1 MVEHLAP
8 GHDVV
13 AWARS
18 APPPG
23 LATLARWDH
32 VDLLDRDRVRS
43 AIASLRPTAVYHCAG
58 VPHVA
63 QSWVDSAAPYAG
75 NVMATHFLL
84 DALRRAESPSRVLI
98 PGSATIYAPSDDP
111 IPEDGVIA
119 PASPYAVSKLA
130 QEELGVRAVAE
141 DGIDVVLTRSFNHT
155 GPRQLPT
162 FAAPSFAKQIALI
175 ERGQREPVI
184 RVGNLSAR
192 RDLTDVRDV
201 AAAYAAIVERGAPG
215 TIYNVASGEGRTI
228 HSLLDALVAR
238 ASVEVR
244 VEVDP
249 GLFRPNDTPALVGD
263 TRRIRDAT
271 GWSPRISFDQM
282 LDDLLA
288 YWRAAA

>member
-1 MVEHLAP
+1 MVEHLTP

-18 APPPG
+18 APPPA
-23 LATLARWDH
+23 LATLARWEQI
-32 VDLLDRDRVRS
+32 DLLDRDRVRS
-43 AIASLRPTAVYHCAG
+43 AIASLRPAAVYHCAG

-75 NVMATHFLL
+75 NVMATHVLL
-84 DALRRAESPSRVLI
+84 DALRRAGSRSRVLI

-111 IPEDGVIA
+111 ITEDGVIA
-119 PASPYAVSKLA
+119 PSSPYAVSKLA
-130 QEELGVRAVAE
+130 QEELGVRAVTE

-155 GPRQLPT
+155 GPRQLPA

-201 AAAYAAIVERGAPG
+201 AAAYAAIVERGVPG

-228 HSLLDALVAR
+228 QSLLDALVAR

-263 TRRIRDAT
+263 TRRVREAT